1 MFLFCILQNLKC
13 HSKSAH
19 DFVFIASS
27 SLIATAGHSTESRNI
42 CLWDTLQPQ
51 RTALIQGII
60 TALTYKS
67 NLFVYDTQHAALFMS
82 SAAHNALPLVTLIHA
97 CIQNVM
103 YHMQCYTIRFHV
115 PCILIQSK
123 SVYLVLIYRI
133 IISTPCI

>member
-67 NLFVYDTQHAALFMS
+67 NLLYMTCNMQHS
-82 SAAHNALPLVTLIHA
+82 SCQVQLTMHCLLLH
-97 CIQNVM
+97 
-103 YHMQCYTIRFHV
+103 
-115 PCILIQSK
+115 
-123 SVYLVLIYRI
+123 
-133 IISTPCI
+133 